1 MPQVA
6 YIDPENRLSPS
17 EDYNFLRAAGI
28 KLIEKLS
35 GKIWTNYNTHD
46 PGITLLEA
54 LCYSITDLA
63 YRTSFDIKDL
73 LKSGM
78 LPGDQNKD
86 FLYTAREILPCSPV
100 TITDY
105 RKIILDTA
113 GVKNAW
119 IETCSNSEVALFL
132 PAILHYPSTTHIT
145 GQLRYEATKGDLIAY
160 LPGLYKVMIAYEE
173 DVRSPAERLA
183 VIRLIMNKL
192 HSQRA
197 LCEDFISILPI
208 EYEPFNMEA
217 ELQVIDGSD
226 VDRIAAEVF
235 RLIYEFFS
243 PEIKF
248 YSLEQMLEKGY
259 SSEEIFEGPLLE
271 NGFIDT
277 AELNQSE
284 RYRNV
289 HQSDIVGLL
298 SGIDGLVA
306 VKRCTFPC
314 EYGSSYSDF
323 SRWIN
328 DVRARGKMPQL
339 DLNRSTITF
348 VRTSDRHRTQNQN
361 QVNAANVRA
370 IYRFLQSENKRS
382 GRSQVAEDIP
392 IPEGKDMKV
401 SEYVPMLHDLPAN
414 YGLQERLVDG
424 HKDPQRL
431 DDIAITKF
439 QRGMDEL
446 NADQK
451 KQVYDDYKLR
461 CLEGLKPSSRQAL
474 QLKGFLLV
482 FEQIMADYLSQLA
495 NLKALFSFNDDAV
508 KSFFP
513 QALKNIH
520 DLETLLLNISDEGKM
535 VPLQMETEASLSQ
548 GRDRV
553 LNHLLARF
561 GENMDFYG
569 NDLKTGDPGNNRAK
583 LAAKSGFLRDY
594 INVSKYRGT
603 GPNYKAEAEGLNSV
617 NVAGLKKRVSRLL
630 GIRDYSNR
638 YCTSESI
645 SITQVP
651 YADGSERYLAV
662 VANAGGEVLLSGAEV
677 KHISNAEEVLNFVL
691 NSGNVRANY
700 NIDAGGNSFAY
711 ELTNGNLDG
720 TETVASGRFETLEN
734 MEANLSA
741 LIQYLESVALDEN
754 FHVLEHLLLRP
765 KIEGTTL
772 LKSPGELLIIDQSF
786 GFKDLVFYTFSVST
800 QHDLV
805 NGGTIWKLKL
815 KDGVQEV
822 LYAEDDFIFESHLN
836 KRIENIRS
844 IAAELR
850 NYQLEQDTAGTYTFK
865 ILNGSKILAVSA
877 IKYQNVEERAQDIQH
892 LVKFFSFEL
901 TLKPP
906 GAEDFTDGEYVVP
919 NPYAFQVS
927 IFIPNWPRRFRDP
940 SFMHLLEKAIYLE
953 TPAHIYAHVY
963 WLDYMQMKTFEQ
975 AYQPWLKTLAD
986 DDIPEVNIVN
996 NLVQVINDL
1005 NS

>member
-105 RKIILDTA
+105 RKIILDTE
-113 GVKNAW
+113 GVRNAW
-119 IETCSNSEVALFL
+119 IEPCSNSEVALFL

-145 GQLRYEATKGDLIAY
+145 GQLRYEASKGDLITY
-160 LPGLYKVMIAYEE
+160 IPGLYKVMVECAE
-173 DVRSPAERLA
+173 DIRSPAEKLA

-217 ELQVIDGSD
+217 ELQVIDGTD
-226 VDRIAAEVF
+226 IDRIAAEVF
-235 RLIYEFFS
+235 SLIYDFFS
-243 PEIKF
+243 PEVKF
-248 YSLEQMLEKGY
+248 YSLEQMLKKGY
-259 SSEEIFEGPLLE
+259 SSEDIFEGPLLE

-277 AELNQSE
+277 AELDQSE

-298 SGIDGLVA
+298 AGIDGLVA
-306 VKRCTFPC
+306 VKKCTFLC
-314 EYGSSYSDF
+314 EFGSSYSDF

-339 DLNRSTITF
+339 DLSRSTLAF
-348 VRTSDRHRTQNQN
+348 ARTSDRHRTQIQN
-361 QVNAANVRA
+361 QVNANNVRS

-382 GRSQVAEDIP
+382 GLRQFAEDIP
-392 IPEGKDMKV
+392 IPQGEDMKV
-401 SEYVPMLHDLPAN
+401 SEYVPMQHDLPTN
-414 YGLQERLVDG
+414 YGLQERMIDVN
-424 HKDPQRL
+424 KDPQRL
-431 DDIAITKF
+431 DDIAISKY
-439 QRGMDEL
+439 QHRMDEL

-451 KQVYDDYKLR
+451 KHVYDHYKLS
-461 CLEGLKPSSRQAL
+461 CLESLKPNSRQAL
-474 QLKGFLLV
+474 QLKGYLLV

-495 NLKALFSFNDDAV
+495 HLNALFSFNDDAV
-508 KSFFP
+508 RTYFP

-520 DLETLLLNISDEGKM
+520 DLETLLLNISEEGEM
-535 VPLQMETEASLSQ
+535 MPLQMETEATFIPR
-548 GRDRV
+548 RDRV

-569 NDLKTGDPGNNRAK
+569 NDLKRDDPKENRAK

-603 GPNYKAEAEGLNSV
+603 GPNYKTSAEGLNSL

-630 GIRDYSNR
+630 GMKDYSNR

-645 SITQVP
+645 SIAQVQ
-651 YADGSERYLAV
+651 YENGLESYLAV
-662 VANAGGEVLLSGAEV
+662 VANAGGEALLSGAEV
-677 KHISNAEEVLNFVL
+677 KHISKAEEVLTFIL
-691 NSGNVRANY
+691 NRGNLRANY
-700 NIDAGGNSFAY
+700 NIHTRENGFAY

-720 TETVASGRFETLEN
+720 TETVASARFETLEK
-734 MEANLSA
+734 MEASLSA
-741 LIQYLESVALDEN
+741 VIQYLESIALDEN

-765 KIEGTTL
+765 KIAGTTL
-772 LKSPGELLIIDQSF
+772 LKTPGELLNIDQPP
-786 GFKDLVFYTFSVST
+786 GFEDLVFYTFSVST

-836 KRIENIRS
+836 KRIENIRFT
-844 IAAELR
+844 AAELS
-850 NYQLEQDTAGTYTFK
+850 NYQLEQDTAGKYTFK
-865 ILNGSKILAVSA
+865 IVNGSKVLASSA
-877 IKYQNVEERAQDIQH
+877 IKYQNVEERAQEIHQ
-892 LVKFFSFEL
+892 LIKFFSFEL

-906 GAEDFTDGEYVVP
+906 GAEDFADGAYAFP

-927 IFIPNWPRRFRDP
+927 IFIPRWPKRFKDP

-975 AYQPWLKTLAD
+975 AYEPWLKTLAD
-986 DDIPEVNIVN
+986 HDIPDVNIVN